1 MLTRVCIFPN
11 YVSIKMNKHR
21 KTSKM
26 TESAFE
32 QMARQLRQRALE
44 ASLRCGATE
53 TEAED
58 MAQETMLRLWQM
70 RSELNR
76 YRSIEAVAAQTAR
89 RLTLNAKRR
98 APAVGL
104 DTLKATTAATSAHTP
119 DELLMARE
127 DEAWLEQQLRQLPT
141 TQHTLLYMRQ
151 VELRTTAD
159 IARLTGLEETSVRT
173 LLARARRTL
182 LEEIKKRR

>member
-1 MLTRVCIFPN
+1 
-11 YVSIKMNKHR
+11 MNKHR

-151 VELRTTAD
+151 VELRTTAN

>member
-1 MLTRVCIFPN
+1 
-11 YVSIKMNKHR
+11 
-21 KTSKM
+21 M

-76 YRSIEAVAAQTAR
+76 YRSLEAVAAQTAR

-104 DTLKATTAATSAHTP
+104 DTLKATAATSAHTP

-127 DEAWLEQQLRQLPT
+127 DEVWLEQQLRQLPT